1 MVRLWQVIDAK
12 GGTSKALAPLGG
24 VPVRGFVNSLQVAR
38 SGRFLVAGVGQEL
51 PKKVLESLVKCGRER
66 KWMRR
71 GSFDASVHPHRRWL
85 PWRRSCCC

>member
-38 SGRFLVAGVGQEL
+38 SGRFLVAGVGQEPRL
-51 PKKVLESLVKCGRER
+51 G
-66 KWMRR
+66 
-71 GSFDASVHPHRRWL
+71 RWL
-85 PWRRSCCC
+85 RDGTARNGVLIQPLQLRDEM